1 MRRPLSPRAPHLAT
15 LKKLAEQ
22 SESVPTHA
30 RVGMFFIFLQSA
42 GVSSSPVRKRSVSPD
57 SGTTHIQRPVKIK
70 NPPISSPN
78 CLFFCTK
85 ISKIMVK

>member
-57 SGTTHIQRPVKIK
+57 RGTTHIQRPVKYK
-70 NPPISSPN
+70 NLRQFFSNVLFSVQKSPE
-78 CLFFCTK
+78 LW
-85 ISKIMVK
+85 